1 MNIQLPQAFLER
13 MKDMLKEEFPAFL
26 DSYQAPRQFGLRI
39 NAKKI
44 SPERFLEISPFHLTP
59 IPWVENG
66 FFYGSEDRPSRHPY
80 YQAGL
85 YYLQE
90 PSAMTP
96 ARRLPIA
103 PGEAVLD
110 LCAAPGGKAT
120 ELGSRLKGQG
130 LLVANDL
137 SSSRAKALMRNLEL
151 WGIENSL
158 VTTETPKR
166 LSQAF
171 PEYFHKILIDAPCS
185 GEGMFRKDPDV
196 AKTWEISRPA
206 YFASQQKEIV
216 TRGISMLRPGGM
228 LLYST
233 CTFSPEENEG
243 VISYIL
249 ENFPQ
254 MELLDIPGYEGF
266 SKGRPAWGN
275 GDLRLEKCVRIFPHH
290 MAGEGHFLA
299 LLEKKEEGLCSP
311 AVLKVP
317 ALSQTPALSQAPAS
331 RRIRKE
337 KDSRPKT
344 ASPDKA
350 SRALLEDFF
359 REVSLPL
366 DLSRPEIRSGHVY
379 ALPGAGPESVKGLK
393 FLRWGLYLGEL
404 KKNRFE
410 PGQPLAM
417 TLSAGDYP
425 RVLNLTPDDERLQ
438 RYLKG
443 ETLLLDEEESGPGS
457 GWYLVCVNGYSL
469 GWGKVS
475 GNLLKNKY
483 PAGWRS

>member
-1 MNIQLPQAFLER
+1 MNTQLPQAFLER
-13 MKDMLKEEFPAFL
+13 MEEMLKEEFPAFL
-26 DSYQAPRQFGLRI
+26 ESYQAPRQFGLRI
-39 NAKKI
+39 NTKKI
-44 SPERFLEISPFHLTP
+44 SVEKFLEISPFHLTP

-96 ARRLPIA
+96 ASRLPVS
-103 PGEAVLD
+103 PGDMVLD

-120 ELGSRLKGQG
+120 ELGSRLKGRG
-130 LLVANDL
+130 LLVANDI

-158 VTTETPKR
+158 VTTETPRR
-166 LSQAF
+166 LAQVF

-196 AKTWEISRPA
+196 AKTWDPSRPD
-206 YFASQQKEIV
+206 YFSSQQKEIV
-216 TRGISMLRPGGM
+216 ARGISMLRPGGM

-233 CTFSPEENEG
+233 CTFSPQENEG
-243 VISYIL
+243 VISFIL

-254 MELLDIPGYEGF
+254 MELLDIPGYRGF
-266 SKGRPAWGN
+266 SKGCPQWGN
-275 GDLRLEKCVRIFPHH
+275 GDPRLEKCVRIFPHH
-290 MAGEGHFLA
+290 MEGEGHFLA
-299 LLEKKEEGLCSP
+299 LLTKKEEGNPGLTLENTRDIFQSP
-311 AVLKVP
+311 AP
-317 ALSQTPALSQAPAS
+317 S
-331 RRIRKE
+331 RSRKE
-337 KDSRPKT
+337 KGAPQKT
-344 ASPDKA
+344 SGLDKA
-350 SRALLEDFF
+350 SRILLEEFF

-366 DLSRPEIRSGHVY
+366 DTSRLEVRNAHVY

-417 TLSAGDYP
+417 ALSAGDYP
-425 RVLNLTPDDERLQ
+425 RVLNLSSSDQRIL
-438 RYLKG
+438 RYLGG
-443 ETLLLDEEESGPGS
+443 ETLLLEPPETAKGP
-457 GWYLVCVNGYSL
+457 GWYLVCADGYSL

-483 PAGWRS
+483 PAGWRC

>member
-1 MNIQLPQAFLER
+1 MNTHLPQAFLER
-13 MKDMLKEEFPAFL
+13 MEEMLKEEFPAFL
-26 DSYQAPRQFGLRI
+26 ESYQAPRQFGLRI
-39 NAKKI
+39 NTKKI
-44 SPERFLEISPFHLTP
+44 STEKFLEISPFHLTP

-96 ARRLPIA
+96 ASRLPVS
-103 PGEAVLD
+103 PGDIVLD

-120 ELGSRLKGQG
+120 ELGSRLKGRG
-130 LLVANDL
+130 LLVANDI
-137 SSSRAKALMRNLEL
+137 SNSRAKALMRNLEL

-158 VTTETPKR
+158 VTTETPR
-166 LSQAF
+166 HLSQVF

-185 GEGMFRKDPDV
+185 GEGMFRKDADV
-196 AKTWEISRPA
+196 AKTWDPSRPD
-206 YFASQQKEIV
+206 YFSSQQKEIV

-233 CTFSPEENEG
+233 CTFSPLENEG
-243 VISYIL
+243 VISFIL

-254 MELLDIPGYEGF
+254 MELLDIPGYQGF
-266 SKGRPAWGN
+266 SKGCPQWGN
-275 GDLRLEKCVRIFPHH
+275 GDPRLEKCVRIFPHH

-299 LLEKKEEGLCSP
+299 LLAKKEEGSGISFTRKIP
-311 AVLKVP
+311 AVSP
-317 ALSQTPALSQAPAS
+317 SSARS
-331 RRIRKE
+331 RSRKE
-337 KDSRPKT
+337 KNSQQKSSELDKSSRL
-344 ASPDKA
+344 
-350 SRALLEDFF
+350 LLEDFF

-366 DLSRPEIRSGHVY
+366 DLSRMEVRNAHVY
-379 ALPGAGPESVKGLK
+379 ALPEAGPESVNGLR

-410 PGQPLAM
+410 PSQPLAM

-425 RVLNLTPDDERLQ
+425 RVLNLSCSDQRIE
-438 RYLKG
+438 RYLGG
-443 ETLLLDEEESGPGS
+443 ETLLLDQAEASSGP
-457 GWYLVCVNGYSL
+457 GWYLVCAEGYSL

-483 PAGWRS
+483 PAGWRH

>member
-1 MNIQLPQAFLER
+1 MNTQLPQAFLER
-13 MKDMLKEEFPAFL
+13 MEEMLKEEFPAFL
-26 DSYQAPRQFGLRI
+26 ESYQAPRQFGLRI
-39 NAKKI
+39 NTKKI
-44 SPERFLEISPFHLTP
+44 STEKFLEISPFHLTP
-59 IPWVENG
+59 IPWIENG

-96 ARRLPIA
+96 ASRLPVV
-103 PGEAVLD
+103 PGERVLD

-120 ELGSRLKGQG
+120 ELGSRLKGRG
-130 LLVANDL
+130 LLVANDI

-166 LSQAF
+166 LSQVF

-196 AKTWEISRPA
+196 AKTWDSSRPA
-206 YFASQQKEIV
+206 YFSSQQKEIV
-216 TRGISMLRPGGM
+216 ARGISMLRPGGM

-233 CTFSPEENEG
+233 CTFSPQENEG
-243 VISYIL
+243 VISFIL

-254 MELLDIPGYEGF
+254 MELLDIPGYRGF
-266 SKGRPAWGN
+266 SKGCPQWGN
-275 GDLRLEKCVRIFPHH
+275 GDPRLEKCVRIFPHH
-290 MAGEGHFLA
+290 MEGEGHFLA
-299 LLEKKEEGLCSP
+299 LLTKKEEGNPGLTLENTRDIFQSP
-311 AVLKVP
+311 AP
-317 ALSQTPALSQAPAS
+317 S
-331 RRIRKE
+331 RSRKE
-337 KDSRPKT
+337 KGGPQKT
-344 ASPDKA
+344 SGLDKA
-350 SRALLEDFF
+350 SRILLEEFF

-366 DLSRPEIRSGHVY
+366 DTSRLEVRNAHVY

-410 PGQPLAM
+410 PSQAFALALHKGDVKSI
-417 TLSAGDYP
+417 LSLPASDQ
-425 RVLNLTPDDERLQ
+425 RLA
-438 RYLKG
+438 RYLHG
-443 ETLLLDEEESGPGS
+443 ETLPVSPGEAAREKGWHLLCVEGYPLGF
-457 GWYLVCVNGYSL
+457 GKLVGQT
-469 GWGKVS
+469 
-475 GNLLKNKY
+475 LKNKY
-483 PAGWRS
+483 PAGWRL

>member
-1 MNIQLPQAFLER
+1 MNTQLPQAFLER
-13 MKDMLKEEFPAFL
+13 MEEMLKEEFPAFL
-26 DSYQAPRQFGLRI
+26 ESYQAPRQFGLRI
-39 NAKKI
+39 NTKKI
-44 SPERFLEISPFHLTP
+44 STEKFLEISPFHLTP
-59 IPWVENG
+59 IPWIENG

-96 ARRLPIA
+96 ASRLPVV
-103 PGEAVLD
+103 PGERVLD

-120 ELGSRLKGQG
+120 ELGSRLKGRG
-130 LLVANDL
+130 LLVANDI

-166 LSQAF
+166 LSQVF

-196 AKTWEISRPA
+196 AKTWDSSRPA
-206 YFASQQKEIV
+206 CFSSQQKEIV
-216 TRGISMLRPGGM
+216 ARGISMLHPGGM

-233 CTFSPEENEG
+233 CTFSPQENEG
-243 VISYIL
+243 VISFIL

-254 MELLDIPGYEGF
+254 MELLDIPGYRGF
-266 SKGRPAWGN
+266 SKGCPQWGN
-275 GDLRLEKCVRIFPHH
+275 GDPRLEKCVRIFPHH
-290 MAGEGHFLA
+290 MEGEGHFLA
-299 LLEKKEEGLCSP
+299 LLTKKEEGNPGLTLENTRDIFQSP
-311 AVLKVP
+311 AP
-317 ALSQTPALSQAPAS
+317 S
-331 RRIRKE
+331 RSRKE
-337 KDSRPKT
+337 KGGPQKT
-344 ASPDKA
+344 SGLDKA
-350 SRALLEDFF
+350 SRILLEEFF

-366 DLSRPEIRSGHVY
+366 DTSRLEVRNAHVY

-417 TLSAGDYP
+417 ALSAGDYP
-425 RVLNLTPDDERLQ
+425 RVLNLSSSDQRIL
-438 RYLKG
+438 RYLGG
-443 ETLLLDEEESGPGS
+443 ETLLLEPPETAKGP
-457 GWYLVCVNGYSL
+457 GWYLVCADGYSL

-475 GNLLKNKY
+475 GNLMKNKY
-483 PAGWRS
+483 PAGWRC

>member
-1 MNIQLPQAFLER
+1 MNVHLPQAFLSR
-13 MKDMLKEEFPAFL
+13 MEEMLKDEFPAFL
-26 DSYQAPRQFGLRI
+26 ESYQSPRQFGLRV
-39 NAKKI
+39 NTKKI
-44 SPERFLEISPFHLTP
+44 SPEKFLEISPFHLTP

-66 FFYGSEDRPSRHPY
+66 FFYSSQDRPSRHPY

-96 ARRLPIA
+96 ASRLPIC
-103 PGEAVLD
+103 PGESVLD

-120 ELGSRLKGQG
+120 ELGSRLQGQG
-130 LLVANDL
+130 LLVANDI

-166 LSQAF
+166 LSQVF

-196 AKTWEISRPA
+196 AKAWDESRPG
-206 YFASQQKEIV
+206 YFSELQKEIV
-216 TRGISMLRPGGM
+216 SRGISMLRPGGM

-243 VISYIL
+243 VVSYIL
-249 ENFPQ
+249 MNFPQ
-254 MELLDIPGYEGF
+254 MDLLEIPGYEGF
-266 SKGRPAWGN
+266 SKGRPQWGS
-275 GDLRLEKCVRIFPHH
+275 GDPRLEKCVRIFPHH
-290 MAGEGHFLA
+290 MSGEGHFLA
-299 LLEKKEEGLCSP
+299 LFKKAGASLSDSFLP
-311 AVLKVP
+311 GAGKADKV
-317 ALSQTPALSQAPAS
+317 S
-331 RRIRKE
+331 RE
-337 KDSRPKT
+337 
-344 ASPDKA
+344 
-350 SRALLEDFF
+350 LLEAFF
-359 REVSLPL
+359 KDVSLPL
-366 DLSRPEIRSGHVY
+366 DFSRVEVRGGHVY
-379 ALPGAGPESVKGLK
+379 LLPAAGSESVKGIK

-417 TLSAGDYP
+417 NLTAGDYA
-425 RVLNLTPDDERLQ
+425 RVLDLPASDLRTEK
-438 RYLKG
+438 YLKG
-443 ETLLLDEEESGPGS
+443 ETLLLREEEVKEGP
-457 GWYLVCVNGYSL
+457 GWYLVCTDGYAL

-483 PAGWRS
+483 PAGWRNTV

>member
-1 MNIQLPQAFLER
+1 MNIQLPQAFLSR
-13 MKDMLKEEFPAFL
+13 MKEMLKEEYPAFL
-26 DSYQAPRQFGLRI
+26 ESYQAPRQFGLRI
-39 NAKKI
+39 NTQKI
-44 SPERFLEISPFHLTP
+44 SPKKFLEISPFHLTP
-59 IPWVENG
+59 IPWIENG
-66 FFYGSEDRPSRHPY
+66 FYYGSDDRPSRHPY

-96 ARRLPIA
+96 ASRLPIS

-120 ELGSRLKGQG
+120 ELGSRLKGRG
-130 LLVANDL
+130 LLVANDI
-137 SSSRAKALMRNLEL
+137 SNSRAKALMRNLEL
-151 WGIENSL
+151 WGITNSL

-166 LSQAF
+166 LSQVF
-171 PEYFHKILIDAPCS
+171 PEFFHKILIDAPCS

-196 AKTWEISRPA
+196 AKTWTPSRPTD
-206 YFASQQKEIV
+206 FSILQKEIV

-233 CTFSPEENEG
+233 CTFSPQENEG

-254 MELLDIPGYEGF
+254 MELLDIPGYRGF
-266 SKGRPAWGN
+266 SKGCPDWGN
-275 GDLRLEKCVRIFPHH
+275 GDSRLEKCVRIFPHR
-290 MAGEGHFLA
+290 MNGEGHFLA
-299 LLEKKEEGLCSP
+299 LFTKKDQGNAASKAAKLQNVFSSSSP
-311 AVLKVP
+311 LRTGKGKNSP
-317 ALSQTPALSQAPAS
+317 Q
-331 RRIRKE
+331 
-337 KDSRPKT
+337 KT
-344 ASPDKA
+344 SEPDKT
-350 SRALLEDFF
+350 SRTLLEDFF
-359 REVSLPL
+359 RDIMNPM
-366 DLSRPEIRSGHVY
+366 DFSRLEIRNAHVY
-379 ALPGAGPESVKGLK
+379 ALPASAPESVKGLK

-410 PGQPLAM
+410 PSQPLAM
-417 TLSAGDYP
+417 TLSAEDYP
-425 RVLNLTPDDERLQ
+425 RILNLTSSDPRTE

-443 ETLLLDEEESGPGS
+443 ETLLLDQSEAANGP
-457 GWYLVCVNGYSL
+457 GWYLVCADGYSL

-483 PAGWRS
+483 PAGWRC

>member
-1 MNIQLPQAFLER
+1 MNTQLPQAFLER
-13 MKDMLKEEFPAFL
+13 MEEMLKEEFPAFL
-26 DSYQAPRQFGLRI
+26 ESYQAPRQFGLRI
-39 NAKKI
+39 NTKKI
-44 SPERFLEISPFHLTP
+44 SPEKFLEISPFHLTP

-96 ARRLPIA
+96 ASRLPVV
-103 PGEAVLD
+103 PGEKVLD

-120 ELGSRLKGQG
+120 ELGSRLKGRG
-130 LLVANDL
+130 LLVANDI

-166 LSQAF
+166 LSQVF

-196 AKTWEISRPA
+196 AKTWDSSRPA
-206 YFASQQKEIV
+206 YFSSQQKEIV
-216 TRGISMLRPGGM
+216 ARGISMLRPGGM

-233 CTFSPEENEG
+233 CTFSPQENEG
-243 VISYIL
+243 VISFIL

-254 MELLDIPGYEGF
+254 MELLDISGYRGF
-266 SKGRPAWGN
+266 SKGCPQWGN
-275 GDLRLEKCVRIFPHH
+275 GDPRLKKCIRIFPHH
-290 MAGEGHFLA
+290 MEGEGHFLA
-299 LLEKKEEGLCSP
+299 LLTKKEEGTPGLISENTQDIFQSP
-311 AVLKVP
+311 AP
-317 ALSQTPALSQAPAS
+317 S
-331 RRIRKE
+331 RSSKE
-337 KDSRPKT
+337 KGGPQKT
-344 ASPDKA
+344 SGLDKA
-350 SRALLEDFF
+350 SRTLLEEFF
-359 REVSLPL
+359 HEVSLPL
-366 DLSRPEIRSGHVY
+366 GSSRLEVRNAHVY

-417 TLSAGDYP
+417 ALSARDYT
-425 RVLNLTPDDERLQ
+425 RVLNLPSSDQRIL
-438 RYLKG
+438 RYLRG
-443 ETLLLDEEESGPGS
+443 ETLLLDPSETAKGP
-457 GWYLVCVNGYSL
+457 GWYLVCADGYSL

-483 PAGWRS
+483 PAGWRC